1 MGGIAVAAALMA
13 VSAWPGAWM
22 ASAEPPP
29 VLPTPGAL
37 GGLWDA
43 ATLWL
48 PVGERGAR
56 AGLAALLL
64 ALAVSA
70 GAGWLASHL
79 YRGTGRG
86 AASFAAVPVCAA
98 LLLAW
103 LREPG
108 AELPGALAAGLV
120 AVLALGLVVGARV
133 RRSGGASAGLAGG
146 VLALAGA
153 LGWPRGGALCA
164 ALVLG
169 SLGWN
174 RGSGRWRAVLGA
186 GLGFAPLLLFGTG
199 LFQHDLNDISWTGG
213 WSQLGLALRVAG
225 AALLFPALALLVLL
239 VWPLRWRG
247 GGLLLGLALS
257 GLALPVVAAP
267 LWVVLVSVAVCGW
280 IWLAGSVGGRWGARA
295 AAVVVLAIAGA
306 RVVLAPGPVAA
317 TRPELSLLALHQRG
331 LVAPGDVLLAHD
343 LWLALAFAAAR
354 RDEGLR
360 PDVELYAATSL
371 DPAGLERRLARWSR
385 EGRRV
390 LSDSFNDGGRWPAA
404 GSLDSGPLFWR
415 VEAPADVERSF
426 TDLRGFSPAPELRL
440 PAYEAARW
448 ERLHV
453 ERARHRRALGEHQ
466 QALLALPLAD
476 GELEL
481 LTQRLRRSELSRL
494 PASGSSEIGALASAH
509 AEAGDLL
516 FALGDG
522 DEGAAQLAAAA
533 ERGVAEALGALVR
546 WRLRAGEETAA
557 GASLRVLAGAP
568 VLRPQLLAV
577 GWWLLGRA
585 RVQEAAALLAA
596 APPAPGFAAEELA
609 LRLATLRGL
618 AAP

>member
-1 MGGIAVAAALMA
+1 
-13 VSAWPGAWM
+13 M
-22 ASAEPPP
+22 ASADPPP

-86 AASFAAVPVCAA
+86 AASFATVPVCAA
-98 LLLAW
+98 LLLVW
-103 LREPG
+103 LREP
-108 AELPGALAAGLV
+108 AATTELPGALGSGLV

-133 RRSGGASAGLAGG
+133 RRGGGPGAGRTGGA
-146 VLALAGA
+146 LALVGA
-153 LGWPRGGALCA
+153 LVWPQAGALCA

-169 SLGWN
+169 SLAWTRGGGW
-174 RGSGRWRAVLGA
+174 RRAVLGA
-186 GLGFAPLLLFGTG
+186 VLGLATFLLFETG
-199 LFQHDLNDISWTGG
+199 LFRHDPTDSTSGHG
-213 WSQLGLALRVAG
+213 WSQLEVGSGPGALLEVVG
-225 AALLFPALALLVLL
+225 AALLFPALALLFLL

-257 GLALPVVAAP
+257 GLALPRMATP
-267 LWVVLVSVAVCGW
+267 LSVVLVSVAVCGW

-295 AAVVVLAIAGA
+295 ATVIVLAIAGS

-360 PDVELYAATSL
+360 PDVELYAAAYL
-371 DPAGLERRLARWSR
+371 DPAGLERRRARWSR

-390 LSDSFNDGGRWPAA
+390 LSDSFNDGGRWPAV
-404 GSLDSGPLFWR
+404 GSFDSGPLFWR
-415 VEAPADVERSF
+415 VEAPGGGERSF

-440 PAYEAARW
+440 PAVEAARW

-466 QALLALPLAD
+466 QAMLALPLAD
-476 GELEL
+476 RELEL

-494 PASGSSEIGALASAH
+494 PASGGSELGAPASAR

-522 DEGAAQLAAAA
+522 DEGAVQLAAAA

-546 WRLRAGEETAA
+546 WQLRAGEETAA

-585 RVQEAAALLAA
+585 RVQEAAALLAT
-596 APPAPGFAAEELA
+596 APPTSGFAPEELA